1 MVYLPSIRDQYTLV
15 GSSRKPG
22 SPPYKN
28 NPPTREITPNK
39 PLKQK
44 NRKQGEPQPNDDGE
58 VCYVPSG
65 KSENRAR
72 PLSWKPAR

>member
-39 PLKQK
+39 PLKPEK
-44 NRKQGEPQPNDDGE
+44 RKQGELQPNE
-58 VCYVPSG
+58 MPRFVSSPAG
-65 KSENRAR
+65 KAKTRR
-72 PLSWKPAR
+72 TTP